1 VTSVGRFCLTIAIL
15 LTVLLARAGGAFAQP
30 QQAQVQIKELS
41 VEGNRRVQEAV
52 IVGRIKSTLGGPFNP
67 SQLSE
72 DVRQIFGLGFFEDV
86 QLKVEDFE
94 GGVKVTFVVVE
105 RPFLR
110 DIEFT
115 GNAKL
120 SAADLLERID
130 LRLGGVYSPVD
141 VQRAVEKIRDAYEDD
156 GYFEIQ
162 IAPKVEKFSD
172 GDVKVVFNLTEGRRM
187 TIDKIVITGNKGLTE
202 AQIKDA
208 LETKERQFFVLRGT
222 VQRQRLDVDIER
234 IVGLYNDH
242 GYIQA
247 RVESNDFTVD
257 RARARVTVSIAV
269 VEGPQ
274 YRVGDISFTGIT
286 LLPESE
292 VRRQLR
298 TQTGGVFSRSDLR
311 ASIDGITALYSTIG
325 RASADVNPRTEQTAE
340 LKVNVAFEIVEGPEV
355 YVERIN
361 ITGNTRSQDKILRRE
376 IPMVEGDLF
385 TLQKL
390 QRARQRLVNLNYFD
404 RVDVTTLPG
413 SSKSKIIIN
422 VDVAERPTGLFSIGG
437 GYSSVDSFVGTID
450 LQQNNF
456 LGRGWQVGF
465 KIRAGAT
472 SQQGTISVT
481 DPWFLDTPVSVG
493 VDLYKQFRQYTEYDY
508 ETLGGGPRMS
518 YPFWDYWRWFAAY
531 RLSQDKISNVN
542 AESESLLG
550 DQVGTTITSLVS
562 FSLTRDSR
570 DNVTTPSKGAQ
581 TTMLLDVAGLGGDNK
596 YFKAIVS
603 QSYFR
608 PIWFGHILS
617 ARVEAGY
624 GAGFGNQDL
633 PIFERFYLGGPNS
646 VRGWKYRQISPID
659 GAGQKTGGTS
669 ELLGNLEYIIPLP
682 FSLRLAFF
690 VDAGNAFGFDTKIS
704 EGLKWAAGAGVRWNS
719 PFGPLRLDYGYKLNP
734 SKGEDPGAVQFSVG
748 SPF

>member
-1 VTSVGRFCLTIAIL
+1 
-15 LTVLLARAGGAFAQP
+15 
-30 QQAQVQIKELS
+30 
-41 VEGNRRVQEAV
+41 
-52 IVGRIKSTLGGPFNP
+52 
-67 SQLSE
+67 
-72 DVRQIFGLGFFEDV
+72 
-86 QLKVEDFE
+86 
-94 GGVKVTFVVVE
+94 
-105 RPFLR
+105 
-110 DIEFT
+110 
-115 GNAKL
+115 
-120 SAADLLERID
+120 
-130 LRLGGVYSPVD
+130 
-141 VQRAVEKIRDAYEDD
+141 
-156 GYFEIQ
+156 
-162 IAPKVEKFSD
+162 
-172 GDVKVVFNLTEGRRM
+172 
-187 TIDKIVITGNKGLTE
+187 
-202 AQIKDA
+202 
-208 LETKERQFFVLRGT
+208 
-222 VQRQRLDVDIER
+222 
-234 IVGLYNDH
+234 
-242 GYIQA
+242 
-247 RVESNDFTVD
+247 
-257 RARARVTVSIAV
+257 
-269 VEGPQ
+269 
-274 YRVGDISFTGIT
+274 
-286 LLPESE
+286 
-292 VRRQLR
+292 
-298 TQTGGVFSRSDLR
+298 
-311 ASIDGITALYSTIG
+311 
-325 RASADVNPRTEQTAE
+325 VNPRTEQTAE

-472 SQQGTISVT
+472 SQQGTISFT

-508 ETLGGGPRMS
+508 ETLGGGPRVS

-531 RLSQDKISNVN
+531 RLSQDKISNAT
-542 AESESLLG
+542 AETESLLG
-550 DQVGTTITSLVS
+550 DEVGTTITSLVS

-659 GAGQKTGGTS
+659 GAGQKIGGTS